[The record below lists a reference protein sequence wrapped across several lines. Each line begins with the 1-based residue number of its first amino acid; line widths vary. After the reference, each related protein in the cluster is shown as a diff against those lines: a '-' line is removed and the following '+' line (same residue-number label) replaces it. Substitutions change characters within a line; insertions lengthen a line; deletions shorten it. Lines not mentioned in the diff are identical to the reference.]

1 MASVGLIRAVFLFGA
16 CGALVA
22 SGCGQETRTVS
33 TSDAQATATPA
44 RHTPKPA
51 VPQTPG
57 APSSRKTSPAPAA
70 TSQVGPATIY
80 TSGVQV
86 YAQRLIAADA
96 ARSKTCG
103 TSDVAGCRSALQQTA
118 DAVATF
124 QRSLDQHPAPPCLK
138 TPDSTIRVALSLYQQ
153 GAQLGLKGLSDGSA
167 SEVSQADGLIEQATM
182 RLNAAAEQM
191 QAVAVCRGGL
201 PGVPP

>member
-1 MASVGLIRAVFLFGA
+1 MASTGLLRAALLFGA
-16 CGALVA
+16 CGALLA
-22 SGCGQETRTVS
+22 SGCGQETRPVS
-33 TSDAQATATPA
+33 TSNAKATATPVG
-44 RHTPKPA
+44 HTPKPA
-51 VPQTPG
+51 ASTTPG
-57 APSSRKTSPAPAA
+57 ALSPGRASPVPAA
-70 TSQVGPATIY
+70 TSQVGLATSY
-80 TSGVQV
+80 MAVVQV
-86 YAQRLIAADA
+86 DAQHLIAADA
-96 ARSKTCG
+96 TRSKTCG

-167 SEVSQADGLIEQATM
+167 SEVSRAGGLIEQATM

-191 QAVAVCRGGL
+191 QAAAACRGGL